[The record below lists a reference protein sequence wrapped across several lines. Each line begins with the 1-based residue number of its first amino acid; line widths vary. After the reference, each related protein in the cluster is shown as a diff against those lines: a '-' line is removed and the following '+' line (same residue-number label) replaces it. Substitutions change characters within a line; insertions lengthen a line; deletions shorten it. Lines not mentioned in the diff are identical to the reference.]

1 MAGEAVRIRNPD
13 AIRPWQHVMDPVM
26 GYLMLAQRLVQG
38 GSSFAEAWNFGPGED
53 KEIPVSALVQGLAAH
68 WGADARW
75 VLDKADNPYE
85 AAYLKLN
92 CEKARTRLDWLPVI
106 DFDLALKL
114 SSQWYR
120 AFHKGADMRAVT
132 LQQIDT
138 ILAA

>member
-1 MAGEAVRIRNPD
+1 
-13 AIRPWQHVMDPVM
+13 
-26 GYLMLAQRLVQG
+26 
-38 GSSFAEAWNFGPGED
+38 
-53 KEIPVSALVQGLAAH
+53 VQGLAAH

-138 ILAA
+138 MLAA